1 MRGSEPSRVRRS
13 AEAGFT
19 LVELTIVVV
28 ISTIA
33 LIAIYQSLITQER
46 TYRYQSAAIDAQG
59 TSRMALQVVASEL
72 REISAGAGAVA
83 NQGGTDLLVAAPDS
97 LRVRAFRKIGIVC
110 SVDAGTNSINVW
122 VPGLSFAADDVVLLA
137 QAGNTNTDDDDR
149 WVQTTVSSVGAST
162 NPACATTWTT
172 YPVQNLRGFA
182 GLTAG
187 VQAGSL
193 IRSFVS
199 TAYGNYAYDGMNVL
213 GRVEGTNAVEPLVGP
228 ILPPARGGLRFR
240 YFDMNN
246 TEITSLGTAAQRS
259 NVERINITVRAVSP
273 GGNPSGGDWV
283 DSVSTNVFLRG
294 N

>member
-1 MRGSEPSRVRRS
+1 MRSSDGARRRS
-13 AEAGFT
+13 TGEAGFT

-33 LIAIYQSLITQER
+33 LLAIYQSLITQER
-46 TYRYQSAAIDAQG
+46 TYRYQSAAIDAQA

-83 NQGGTDLLVAAPDS
+83 NQGGSDLLVATADS
-97 LRVRAFRKIGIVC
+97 IRVRAFRKVGIVC
-110 SVDAGTNSINVW
+110 SVDVGTNSINVW
-122 VPGLSFAADDVVLLA
+122 VPGTAFVAGDAVLLS
-137 QAGNTNTDDDDR
+137 QAGNTNTDDDDT
-149 WVQTTVSSVGAST
+149 WVQVNVSSVGAST
-162 NPACATTWTT
+162 NPTCSTLWNT

-182 GLTAG
+182 GQTAT

-213 GRVEGTNAVEPLVGP
+213 GRRQNNVMEPLVGP
-228 ILPPARGGLRFR
+228 ILPPAEGGLRFR
-240 YFDMNN
+240 YFNANN
-246 TEITSLGTAAQRS
+246 TEVTSLGTEAQRS
-259 NVERINITVRAVSP
+259 TVARVNITVRAVSQ
-273 GGNPSGGDWV
+273 GGNPNGGDWI
-283 DSVSTNVFLRG
+283 DSVTTNVYLRG